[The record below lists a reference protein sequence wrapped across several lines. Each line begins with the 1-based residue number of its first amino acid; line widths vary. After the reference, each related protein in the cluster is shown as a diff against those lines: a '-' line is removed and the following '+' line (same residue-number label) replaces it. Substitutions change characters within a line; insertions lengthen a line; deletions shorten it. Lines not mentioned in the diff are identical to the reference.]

1 VRIAALDAIV
11 LAGGRA
17 ARLGGIDKTAL
28 GPPDDTLLDRAL
40 RATAGAA
47 RRIVV
52 AGAASRRGP
61 GDVVWTTESPRFGGP
76 VAALAAALAVPGHP
90 APAVLLLAADLPAVE
105 RAVPA
110 LLAAVD
116 DGRSVDGWLA
126 VDPDG
131 RDQPLLGAYR
141 RAPLTAA
148 LSALPGGAAGAS
160 LRHLLDG
167 LTLSRIPLDRSLVT
181 DVDTPEDLREA
192 GLEPGA

>member
-1 VRIAALDAIV
+1 MIGTVDAVV

-28 GPPDDTLLDRAL
+28 GAPGNTLLDRAL

-52 AGAASRRGP
+52 AGAESRRGP
-61 GDVVWTTESPRFGGP
+61 ADVLWTTESPRFGGP
-76 VAALAAALAVPGHP
+76 VAALAAALAVPGSP
-90 APAVLLLAADLPAVE
+90 APAVLVLAADLPAVE

-116 DGRSVDGWLA
+116 AARGVDGWLA
-126 VDPDG
+126 ADPDG
-131 RDQPLLGAYR
+131 RDQPLLALYR
-141 RAPLTAA
+141 RAPLEAA
-148 LSALPGGAAGAS
+148 LAALPGGPAGAS
-160 LRHLLDG
+160 LRRMLAP
-167 LTLSRIPLDRSLVT
+167 LTLARIPLGRSLVA